1 MSEPIL
7 PPLPP
12 QAPRIDS
19 RFWPWLMRGL
29 LRLSGWRLLGE
40 LPDVPKLIIIGAPH
54 PSYWDGVWGLMMKIA
69 LGADIKVMIKREVL
83 DSPLGL
89 ILRPLGMIG
98 INRKAALNVV
108 GQMVRRFADHPRMWL
123 GITPE
128 GTRKHVTHWKS
139 GFLRIAREAD
149 VPILPVFLDYPS
161 KTFTLGTLQYASDDA
176 DADMARI
183 RALFRGYRGKHR
195 NTEQAEPDLDV

>member
-1 MSEPIL
+1 MSGAIL
-7 PPLPP
+7 PPTPP
-12 QAPRIDS
+12 QAPRLNS

-54 PSYWDGVWGLMMKIA
+54 SSYWDGVFGLMMKIG

-89 ILRPLGMIG
+89 VLRPIGMIG

-108 GQMVRRFADHPRMWL
+108 EQMVRRFADHPRMWL

-149 VPILPVFLDYPS
+149 VPILPLFLDYPT
-161 KTFTLGTLQYASDDA
+161 KTFILGTPLHATDDA

-195 NTEQAEPDLDV
+195 NTE

>member
-7 PPLPP
+7 PPTPP
-12 QAPRIDS
+12 QVPRLHS
-19 RFWPWLMRGL
+19 RLWPWLMRGL
-29 LRLSGWRLLGE
+29 LRLSGWRFLGE

-54 PSYWDGVWGLMMKIA
+54 SSYWDGVWGLMMKIA

-83 DSPLGL
+83 DGPLGL
-89 ILRPLGMIG
+89 LLRPLGMIG
-98 INRKAALNVV
+98 IDRKAALNVV
-108 GQMVRRFADHPRMWL
+108 GQMVRRFSDHPRMWL

-128 GTRKHVTHWKS
+128 GTRKHVTQWKS
-139 GFLRIAREAD
+139 GFQRNSQEAD
-149 VPILPVFLDYPS
+149 LPIQPVFLDYPT
-161 KTFTLGTLQYASDDA
+161 KTLTLGVPLHATDDP

-195 NTEQAEPDLDV
+195 NTE